1 MKRVVVAVVALT
13 GLALGGCSGKGET
26 KKAEAVKPPVAVDV
40 AAAAPR
46 DLTEGIDVTGELQP
60 KFAADVKTQIPGLV
74 KEVFVTQW
82 VRVRKGQ
89 PLARI
94 DVAETE
100 AIAKKAEA
108 SVESARA
115 SLAQAQVSATR
126 AERERERMQK
136 LKESGLATQQ
146 QVDDSL
152 TEAAAAQ
159 TRIDAARAQVRAA
172 QEEVRQARA
181 RAGKGLVV
189 SPMDGVVALREVN
202 VGDLAGD
209 AAAAKPI
216 FRVVDNRVLNL
227 TVTVPS
233 VESARVKNGQ
243 PLEFAVDAFPG
254 KTFTGKVM
262 FVNPELNAADRSL
275 KVVAEVQNPDG
286 LLKGGL
292 FTKGRIVTGSRRNV
306 IQVPRAALSS
316 WDSGSG
322 KGSLLVVSGGVA
334 RVRPVTTGAVAGD
347 QVEVA
352 GGLAQGEQYVVRGG
366 FDVKDGDRVSVAGK

>member
-1 MKRVVVAVVALT
+1 MRQLVVAVVALA
-13 GLALGGCSGKGET
+13 GVALCGCSAKDE
-26 KKAEAVKPPVAVDV
+26 KKVEAVKPPVAVDV

-46 DLTEGIDVTGELQP
+46 ELTEGIEVTGDLQP

-74 KEVFVTQW
+74 KEVYVTQW
-82 VRVRKGQ
+82 VNVRKGQ

-100 AIAKKAEA
+100 ALVKRAEA

-115 SLAQAQVSATR
+115 SLAQAQVAATR
-126 AERERERMQK
+126 TERERDRMKK

-172 QEEVRQARA
+172 EEEARQARA

-189 SPMDGVVALREVN
+189 APMDGVIALREVN

-209 AAAAKPI
+209 ASTAKPI
-216 FRVVDNRVLNL
+216 FRVVDNRILNL

-233 VESARVKNGQ
+233 VDSARVKSGQ
-243 PLEFAVDAFPG
+243 ALEFAVDALPG
-254 KTFTGKVM
+254 RTFTGKVM

-275 KVVAEVQNPDG
+275 KVVAEVPNRDG

-292 FTKGRIVTGSRRNV
+292 FTKGRIVTGSRSNV
-306 IQVPRAALSS
+306 IQVPRGALSS
-316 WDSGSG
+316 WDGTSAKANLMVITNGIVR
-322 KGSLLVVSGGVA
+322 L
-334 RVRPVTTGAVAGD
+334 RPVTTGTVTAD
-347 QVEVA
+347 QVELTS
-352 GGLAQGEQYVVRGG
+352 GLKQGEQYVVRGG
-366 FDVKDGDRVSVAGK
+366 FTLKEGDRVTVSGQR